1 MPLAWQLSKRDSW
14 AILGSLTGIT
24 LLAWVY
30 LFAIAGDMS
39 MPQGMAAMQMPVWTA
54 QYFLMMFLMWAIMMV
69 GMMLPSVTPTVLI
82 YSAVARKSAKQGT
95 PVAPVGAF
103 VSGYIVI
110 WMGFSALATL
120 LQWGLEK
127 AALLSPMMVS
137 KSASLGA
144 LILIVAGV
152 YQWLPLKDKCL
163 HQCRSP
169 MDFISTHWRNG
180 TLGAFKMGLSHGG
193 YCVGCCW
200 ALMGLLFVGGVMN
213 LLWIALI
220 ALFVLLEKILP
231 LGARGGRVTG
241 ALMIAFGLVVGFME
255 A

>member
-1 MPLAWQLSKRDSW
+1 MPLAWQLSKRNSW

-30 LFAIAGDMS
+30 LFSIAGDMS
-39 MPQGMAAMQMPVWTA
+39 GMATMQLPMWTA

-69 GMMLPSVTPTVLI
+69 GMMLPSVAPTVLI

-103 VSGYIVI
+103 VSGYIAI
-110 WMGFSALATL
+110 WIGFSLFATL

-144 LILIVAGV
+144 LILIIAGV

-169 MDFISTHWRNG
+169 MDFISTHWQTG

-213 LLWIALI
+213 LMWVALI
-220 ALFVLLEKILP
+220 ALFVLLEKVLP

-241 ALMIAFGLVVGFME
+241 ALMIAFGMAFGFMGT
-255 A
+255 